1 MAEEKKNLQITGTQ
15 NRTYDLDEIEK
26 QNRENSDLELRVQVY
41 EYANGESPNP
51 TNPAVGQI
59 RISKYVMKA
68 ETITPE
74 ISTMSLTSD
83 TLVQKENELLK
94 SKPTKKK
101 KSDKNI
107 GLELTKIK

>member
-41 EYANGESPNP
+41 EYTNGELPNP

-101 KSDKNI
+101 KSNKNL

>member
-41 EYANGESPNP
+41 EYTNGESPNP
-51 TNPAVGQI
+51 TNPVVGQI

-68 ETITPE
+68 ETITPD

-101 KSDKNI
+101 KSSKNI
-107 GLELTKIK
+107 GLGLTKIE